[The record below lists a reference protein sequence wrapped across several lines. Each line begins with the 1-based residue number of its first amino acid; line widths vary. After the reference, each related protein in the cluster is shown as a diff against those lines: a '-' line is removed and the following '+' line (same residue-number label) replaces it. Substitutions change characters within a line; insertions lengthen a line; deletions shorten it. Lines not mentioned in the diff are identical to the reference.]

1 MSDTVDRAFVKQ
13 FTNAITIEPQQEEA
27 RIWTRCQMKEI
38 QAGEQAYF
46 ERIGTVAAT
55 RQVGRHA
62 PTRQFNTPH
71 TRRVVD
77 LYTYDHADFIDR
89 ADLRRMIVNPQ
100 SSYVQTFRY
109 AFNQAKDD
117 EAIAAFLATAKS
129 GKTGTGTEPF
139 DTTNNQIVHGSVG
152 MTTAKVLE
160 ANEILDAAE
169 QRRDMR
175 YMAASAR
182 QRRDLL
188 TEEASTATQFAPAA
202 SRDFGDSLGL
212 VVGTVSMYGN
222 FEWVPSE
229 RLDIS
234 STTRSCIAWQ
244 KNAMGCAQL
253 MDFFVDIGPRR
264 DLQLTN
270 QIYAEMDIG
279 ATRVDETGVVEVQCT
294 E

>member
-1 MSDTVDRAFVKQ
+1 MSDTVDRAFVKS
-13 FTNAITIEPQQEEA
+13 FENAITIEPQQEEA
-27 RIWTRCQMKEI
+27 RIWNRCQMKTVE
-38 QAGEQAYF
+38 AGEQAYF

-55 RQVGRHA
+55 KQVGRHA

-77 LYTYDHADFIDR
+77 LFTYDHADFIDR

-117 EAIAAFLATAKS
+117 EVIAAFTATAKV
-129 GKTGTGTEPF
+129 GKTGSDTAAF
-139 DTTNNQIVHGSVG
+139 DTDFQIDNSTG
-152 MTTAKVLE
+152 MTTAMVLE

-169 QRRDMR
+169 QRRDNR

-202 SRDFGDSLGL
+202 SADFGDARALS
-212 VVGTVSMYGN
+212 VGTITMYGN

-229 RLDIS
+229 RLDVNATPS
-234 STTRSCIAWQ
+234 RSCIAWQ

-253 MDFFVDIGPRR
+253 LDFFVDIGPRR
-264 DLQLTN
+264 DLQLTQ

-279 ATRVDETGVVEVQCT
+279 STRVDETGVVELICD